1 MKKSVK
7 SGIIVFIILLVVI
20 AGLNVYESLRP
31 STGIEFNSTSNVTDI
46 MEEKLENRINSKAY
60 GKKFIAAVKIEGTI
74 QEANN
79 NYNQNWILSTIEEL
93 KHNENNQALAVFIN
107 SPGGAVY
114 QADEVYLALQ
124 DYRTSGKPVYVYQG
138 SMAASGGYYISCA
151 ANKIYANRNT
161 LTGCIGVIMGTTYDL
176 TGLFEK
182 IGIKSETIHSGKNK
196 NMMNYNEPLTDEQ
209 RDIMQAICDE
219 CYKQFVD
226 IVAKNRHMPTP
237 KAKNLS
243 DGRLYTANQALENG
257 LIDAVDSWDHMID
270 DLANDELKM
279 PGLKVKVYQYKRKNN
294 FRDIVLGSAKEL
306 SQAKTAAT
314 LGLPVSVVEE
324 MNNLPMTPMYLY
336 K

>member
-1 MKKSVK
+1 
-7 SGIIVFIILLVVI
+7 
-20 AGLNVYESLRP
+20 
-31 STGIEFNSTSNVTDI
+31 
-46 MEEKLENRINSKAY
+46 
-60 GKKFIAAVKIEGTI
+60 
-74 QEANN
+74 
-79 NYNQNWILSTIEEL
+79 
-93 KHNENNQALAVFIN
+93 
-107 SPGGAVY
+107 
-114 QADEVYLALQ
+114 
-124 DYRTSGKPVYVYQG
+124 
-138 SMAASGGYYISCA
+138 
-151 ANKIYANRNT
+151 
-161 LTGCIGVIMGTTYDL
+161 
-176 TGLFEK
+176 
-182 IGIKSETIHSGKNK
+182 
-196 NMMNYNEPLTDEQ
+196 
-209 RDIMQAICDE
+209 MQAICDE